1 MLLHQHT
8 YSIYKTCSLLAFSVF
23 ATFLTIAQGL
33 VCTLCRLTSCH
44 QHVCVQIS
52 SRVDLANFSI
62 LHFQFRQM
70 EGRRRQRRARRR
82 EEEGEQT
89 AAIQQPEL
97 ESTSCIFNEPVV
109 RSDSEKAQTTL
120 GYLVPLK
127 ATNEMNKCFFFVYE
141 VNSEVGEREGGEAG
155 REVWREKRCRR
166 WECGSEQGRGIGG
179 VFSFTSRVTFK
190 MLFISP
196 QQGSC

>member
-1 MLLHQHT
+1 MPLHQHT

-127 ATNEMNKCFFFVYE
+127 ATNEMNKCFFFCLWGKQW
-141 VNSEVGEREGGEAG
+141 SGRTRRRRG
-155 REVWREKRCRR
+155 RERSVKRKEVQKVRMWKWTRKRNRR
-166 WECGSEQGRGIGG
+166 C
-179 VFSFTSRVTFK
+179 FFFY
-190 MLFISP
+190 
-196 QQGSC
+196 